1 MAPGATLRQALTLWR
16 MPSRITFAVIG
27 MVLLLLVAAW
37 LLAWRTAGQLVDS
50 LRWFGTPEYASV
62 SVGPLGTIEYRDF
75 RLHGRVAGEPD
86 VFAATRVNLQTPGLH
101 WLVWH
106 GLVHSPASDGLVE
119 FLGSERRASVERTGG
134 IPRAFPAAGRL
145 VLSIDGLVP
154 GPGLAQAG
162 DLRWIGLASGAPLDA
177 EGCDGRSRFTA
188 ADLVEMGISDA
199 PTRAEA
205 AFVVERGDTARITF
219 GVEHPGAS
227 RSELSMDVRADNV
240 RGLLD
245 SDWSQVVILD
255 RRWTTRDQGL
265 VSARNR
271 WCAARMGISRD
282 GYVDRHLAA
291 IKSDLATIGATPT
304 AELQSA
310 YRRYAARGG
319 EITWHSQPSLT
330 TPVGQLATFALG
342 DRLRILN
349 ATLESVRG
357 RAAAFRFTIAAPVV
371 PAVDTQVAAGPPI
384 EGGGDPA
391 LVPGVDPAGSA
402 PATDPGVPAGD
413 TAAAPLATA
422 GSAPESLPGSIAAST
437 PDPAPAPAPER
448 APPAATAPAVQPAP
462 ARPVATIAPPP
473 VAPSVERAPARLPT
487 ESARQDPFDARADVP
502 APSLATR
509 TPPLVVGRDLAYA
522 DLALLEGRR
531 IEVRSVYG
539 SIRRGTLE
547 KYTDTAI
554 TIRLEARERGLS
566 VTMPNQ
572 TVQSVRLLDRA
583 VGPAEPADG

>member
-16 MPSRITFAVIG
+16 MPSRITFGVIG
-27 MVLLLLVAAW
+27 MVLLLLIVAW

-86 VFAATRVNLQTPGLH
+86 VLAATRVSLQTPGLH

-106 GLVHSPASDGLVE
+106 GLVHSPSSDGLTE
-119 FLGSERRASVERTGG
+119 FLGSERRGSVERTGG

-154 GPGLAQAG
+154 GPGLAEAG

-205 AFVVERGDTARITF
+205 AFEVERGDTARITF
-219 GVEHPGAS
+219 AVEHPGAS

-291 IKSDLATIGATPT
+291 IKSHLATVGATPT

-371 PAVDTQVAAGPPI
+371 PAADTQLVAGPPI
-384 EGGGDPA
+384 EGGSDPA
-391 LVPGVDPAGSA
+391 LAPGADPVGTA
-402 PATDPGVPAGD
+402 PATAPGVSVDGTP
-413 TAAAPLATA
+413 AAPLATA
-422 GSAPESLPGSIAAST
+422 GSPPGSPAGAMPAPT
-437 PDPAPAPAPER
+437 PDATPAPEPTPER
-448 APPAATAPAVQPAP
+448 AQPAATAPAVQPAP
-462 ARPVATIAPPP
+462 ASPVATIAAPP
-473 VAPSVERAPARLPT
+473 VVPAPARLPA
-487 ESARQDPFDARADVP
+487 ESARQDPFDARTGVP

-509 TPPLVVGRDLAYA
+509 EPALVVGRDLSYA
-522 DLALLEGRR
+522 DLARLEGRR

-572 TVQSVRLLDRA
+572 TVESVRLLDRA